1 MKKIAFYEISEDIH
15 ENKKQR
21 TYRHCHQCT
30 VETVE
35 HSAVSRNDAAGILH
49 IVMTLPLRLEKV
61 PINTCHIHDYGQYDG
76 VSQ

>member
-15 ENKKQR
+15 ENKIQR
-21 TYRHCHQCT
+21 TCGHRHQCT

-61 PINTCHIHDYGQYDG
+61 SIYSCP
-76 VSQ
+76 VV